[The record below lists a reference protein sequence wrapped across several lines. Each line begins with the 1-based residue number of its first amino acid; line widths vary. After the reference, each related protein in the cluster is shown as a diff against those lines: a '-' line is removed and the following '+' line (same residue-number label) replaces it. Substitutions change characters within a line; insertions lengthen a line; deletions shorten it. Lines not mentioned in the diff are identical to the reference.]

1 VCVFEAIKNFVTALA
16 DGERDGRSFDD
27 NDHRVA
33 MAALL
38 LHAAGIDGNPSGT
51 EREMLA
57 ALLKQRFA
65 LDDATTTALVE
76 HATQAER
83 NAIDLYQF
91 TSQLNRSLDD
101 DGRRR
106 VVEMMWRIA
115 FSDGAITEFEDNLIW
130 RAADL
135 LHVSQHER
143 IALRRRV
150 AAEREAES
158 S

>member
-1 VCVFEAIKNFVTALA
+1 VFEAIKNFVTALA
-16 DGERDGRSFDD
+16 DGEKDGPTFDE

-38 LHAAGIDGNPSGT
+38 LHAGTIDGKLSGA
-51 EREMLA
+51 ERQMLV

-65 LDDATTTALVE
+65 LDDGTTQALV
-76 HATQAER
+76 TQATEAEQ

-91 TSQLNRSLDD
+91 TRLLNRSLDD

-106 VVEMMWRIA
+106 VVEMLWQIA

-143 IALRRRV
+143 IALRQRV
-150 AAEREAES
+150 AAERGLAGA
-158 S
+158 